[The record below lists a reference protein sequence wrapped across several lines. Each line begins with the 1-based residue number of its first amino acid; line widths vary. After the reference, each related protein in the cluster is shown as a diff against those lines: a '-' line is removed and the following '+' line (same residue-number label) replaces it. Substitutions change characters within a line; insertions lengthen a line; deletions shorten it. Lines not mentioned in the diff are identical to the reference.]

1 MQNQYY
7 DELLPY
13 ALKCGM
19 TADEFWNSE
28 PRLFSS
34 YIKKNQLQLDEI
46 NYQAWLF
53 GLYEYKAICTAL
65 GNAFSDKGSTENTYF
80 EKPLEE
86 LTHNYEEKL
95 SKKKETFDDE
105 VREVH
110 NYWAKFGKKGKK
122 GV

>member
-1 MQNQYY
+1 M
-7 DELLPY
+7 LPY

-19 TADEFWNSE
+19 TAEEFWYGE

-34 YIKKNQLQLDEI
+34 YIKKYQLDLDEI

-65 GNAFSDKGSTENTYF
+65 GNAFSDKSSKKDTYF

-86 LTHNYEEKL
+86 LTHNYQEEKE
-95 SKKKETFDDE
+95 SKKKTLNDDFRK
-105 VREVH
+105 VK
-110 NYWAKFGKKGKK
+110 NYWAKFGKKGRKEYEK
-122 GV
+122 